1 MKKLLLLFAII
12 GAVSC
17 QEEPQITADLI
28 IENAKIYT
36 VDDQFSMATAL
47 VVKEGKII
55 FIGTQEEL
63 KSQNLKAS
71 KTIDATGKFVFP
83 GWIDAHCHFYR
94 LGQQRSSQNRHVLL
108 SDSSNRLILS
118 FSN

>member
-1 MKKLLLLFAII
+1 MNKLLLLFVII

-36 VDDQFSMATAL
+36 VDDQFSMATTLA
-47 VVKEGKII
+47 VKEGNIS

-63 KSQNLKAS
+63 KRQNLKAS
-71 KTIDATGKFVFP
+71 KNIDATGKIV
-83 GWIDAHCHFYR
+83 
-94 LGQQRSSQNRHVLL
+94 
-108 SDSSNRLILS
+108 
-118 FSN
+118 